1 MTKDTLRK
9 ATCLVIQKDGEYLSR
24 IGSMVG
30 LMVWDVHL
38 SNAWTTRNKEKAM
51 CKADEFGGTLMLFNP
66 IIWRV
71 ERL

>member
-1 MTKDTLRK
+1 MTKDILKK

-24 IGSMVG
+24 IGKLVN
-30 LMVWDVHL
+30 LTVWDVHL

-51 CKADEFGGTLMLFNP
+51 RKADELGGTLMLFNP